1 MSNKTLLTAFTF
13 VFFFGF
19 YNPLNAG
26 TNFFRIEQSANPEI
40 DSLLQMANHFYES
53 DNYDKA
59 IQYYNTIV
67 QKSEKENYS
76 KGLTKAYIGYSAI
89 YFIQNKLDISTSYL
103 LRAKEQSYA
112 KENPDEMYRISFQ
125 EGLNLHSLGLYDEA
139 VKKYKE
145 SIAASYKIA
154 DREDRLNKLVGV
166 YINIGD
172 IFQLKNEKDS
182 AFYYYKNAYNSQT
195 TNLNN
200 KFTSS
205 LSISEL
211 YVEKGE
217 LDSAR
222 KYLGFAKYYAEKL
235 NSDFTNA
242 ILNQVNGKFQSANGD
257 YSEAIISYKKSL
269 ILNEKLNRPSP
280 ALFKLLSEA
289 YQEKGNDKLSNA
301 YLKRYVE
308 IKDSLEETKKRNL
321 KVPILMANKD
331 NANKIQKAESNTQ
344 LVIVSFGGIIMLIFS
359 SVYLYVKKQRKKT
372 VNRTNENIQL
382 KKKLNNAFDEVAELA
397 ATNSPNFLSRF
408 IEVYPEFYNQL
419 ISEYPTLTTA
429 DLKLCALMKL
439 DFSTKEIAEITFSSL
454 RTVQNR
460 KYKLRKKFDLSTEEN
475 INQWIQSIQIQS
487 LVHA

>member
-1 MSNKTLLTAFTF
+1 MNNKAFLTILSLVLFL
-13 VFFFGF
+13 GL

-26 TNFFRIEQSANPEI
+26 FDFFRLEKSANPEI
-40 DSLLQMANHFYES
+40 DSLLQVANHFYEI
-53 DNYDKA
+53 DNYDLA
-59 IQYYNTIV
+59 LQHYNNIV
-67 QKSEKENYS
+67 EKSEKENYS
-76 KGLTKAYIGYSAI
+76 KGLTQAYIGYASI
-89 YFIQNKLDISTSYL
+89 YFIQNKLDVSTSYL
-103 LRAKEQSYA
+103 LKAKEQPYA
-112 KENPDEMYRISFQ
+112 NENPEEMYNISFR

-145 SIAASYKIA
+145 SIAASNKIT
-154 DREDRLNKLVGV
+154 DREDKLNKLVGV

-172 IFQLKNEKDS
+172 IFQLKNERDS

-205 LSISEL
+205 ISISEL
-211 YVEKGE
+211 YVENGE

-235 NSDFTNA
+235 NSDFTDA
-242 ILNQVNGKFQSANGD
+242 VLSQINGKYLSANGNF
-257 YSEAIISYKKSL
+257 SEAIISYKKSL
-269 ILNEKLNRPSP
+269 ILNEKLDRSSP

-289 YQEKGNDKLSNA
+289 YHEKGEDKLSNA

-308 IKDSLEETKKRNL
+308 VKDSLEEAKKRNL
-321 KVPILMANKD
+321 KVPILIANKD

-344 LVIVSFGGIIMLIFS
+344 LVIVSFGGIILLIFLI
-359 SVYLYVKKQRKKT
+359 VYLYVKKQKKKT
-372 VNRTNENIQL
+372 VTRRNENIQL
-382 KKKLNNAFDEVAELA
+382 KKKLNNAFDEVADLA

-419 ISEYPTLTTA
+419 ISEYPNLTTA

-439 DFSTKEIAEITFSSL
+439 DFSTKEIAEISFSSL

-460 KYKLRKKFDLSTEEN
+460 KYKLRKKFGLETEEN
-475 INQWIQSIQIQS
+475 INQWIQNIQIQS
-487 LVHA
+487 LVPA